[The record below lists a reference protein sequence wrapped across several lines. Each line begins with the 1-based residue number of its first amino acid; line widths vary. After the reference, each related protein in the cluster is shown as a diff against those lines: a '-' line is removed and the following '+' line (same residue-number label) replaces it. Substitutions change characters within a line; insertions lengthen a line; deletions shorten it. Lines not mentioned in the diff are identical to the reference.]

1 MTDTPPEVEAARA
14 LAEAWDALNSTE
26 HKADVESLRE
36 LSLRVSTRTE
46 AFEAAQNRLRAIHV
60 AACANGT
67 PAADNTKAA
76 SVIYNDYMQQKVTM
90 PWADTVLEDLSES
103 YSDDALFE
111 DDEFST
117 PRAAGALND

>member
-1 MTDTPPEVEAARA
+1 MTDTPAEVDAARA
-14 LAEAWDALNSTE
+14 LVAAYDALNSPE
-26 HKADVESLRE
+26 HQQEAERLRE
-36 LSLRVSTRTE
+36 LSLRVSSRVD
-46 AFEAAQNRLRAIHV
+46 AFRAAQERIHGLHA

-67 PAADNTKAA
+67 PAADNTEAA
-76 SVIYNDYMQQKVTM
+76 QVIGVEDVEI
-90 PWADTVLEDLSES
+90 EDLSES